1 MIKGMV
7 SKREWAKAAVL
18 AGLISVGWLS
28 AADSTISITAT
39 YQHDPTK
46 PTPIS
51 ISGFT
56 AEVRRILTFDLE
68 VAGCAVVPA
77 DQAAYRVSGKYSGKL
92 EGYLQAG
99 NKYLL
104 SKAFTGAS
112 TRMLAH
118 AFADEVALAINK
130 VPGVARTRV
139 AFKNRSRRSGEILVA
154 DYDGHGAVQLTRDG
168 SIIAAP
174 AWGNRNSRLYY
185 TSYLRGNPDIYV
197 QEYATGKRRTIVRLP
212 GSNLT
217 PVPSPDGTK
226 IAMVLSISG
235 SPNLYVTDA
244 NGGNRRQLSHTKA
257 GVSTPT
263 WSPDGRSICYVSRE
277 SGPARLFRI
286 SVNGGRAQRIP
297 TVGVYNCTEPDW
309 SPDGKTIAF
318 TTQRGGFTICTV
330 PAGGGQVT
338 QLTSGEDP
346 SWAPNSRTL
355 MFVKR
360 RADQSSYLR
369 LLDVP
374 TKQVKDVPLSLGNVS
389 QPAWA
394 R

>member
-1 MIKGMV
+1 MITGFATG
-7 SKREWAKAAVL
+7 RYCLKAVAL
-18 AGLISVGWLS
+18 IGLISVGRLV
-28 AADSTISITAT
+28 AAEPTISITAT
-39 YQHDPTK
+39 YRHDPTK
-46 PTPIS
+46 PTPVA

-56 AEVRRILTFDLE
+56 PEVRQVLAYDLE
-68 VAGCAVVPA
+68 VAGCRVVPA
-77 DQAAYRVSGKYSGKL
+77 EQAAYRISGKYSGRL
-92 EGYLQAG
+92 EGYLQLG
-99 NKYLL
+99 DKYVL

-112 TRMLAH
+112 ARMLAH
-118 AFADEVALAINK
+118 AFSDEVALAINK
-130 VPGVARTRV
+130 VPGVARTRF
-139 AFKNRSRRSGEILVA
+139 AFKNRSRQSGEIYVA
-154 DYDGHGAVQLTRDG
+154 DYDGHGAVQLTKDR
-168 SIIAAP
+168 SIVAAP
-174 AWGNRNSRLYY
+174 AWGSRNSRLYY

-197 QEYATGKRRTIVRLP
+197 QEYATGKRSTIVRLP

-217 PVPSPDGTK
+217 PVPSPDGARL
-226 IAMVLSISG
+226 AMVLSVSG
-235 SPNLYVTDA
+235 SQNLYVADA
-244 NGGNRRQLSHTKA
+244 NGGDRRQLSFTRA

-263 WSPDGRSICYVSRE
+263 WSPDGRWICYVSRE
-277 SGPARLFRI
+277 TGPARLFKI
-286 SVNGGRAQRIP
+286 SASGGRAQRIS

-330 PAGGGQVT
+330 PAAGGQVT
-338 QLTSGEDP
+338 QLLSGEDP